1 MIDERVQELLGF
13 KEVLKKVSSFL
24 KGGSSFSLLNNL
36 SFSLTEE
43 SLKQEHFNFISPLFY
58 YLKKGNTLS
67 LASWDSLEFFFLD
80 LFDKG
85 LFLEEKDYLSIGS
98 FLRESMK
105 VRSSLTSS
113 EQELGQDLY
122 FWGLDLPDLSYLR
135 DRIFYLIDDSGE
147 IRESSVPEMKQLRY
161 SLSDTRRSLMK
172 MAQSFLRKDPSLFQ
186 EEEITER
193 DGRVVLPLKSNFKG
207 RVQGLIHST
216 SSSGGTIFIE
226 PFSLVEMNNEKRG
239 LEEAYRQIR
248 FKILRELADEIRKE
262 KIFLSFLYEKM
273 SLFDTWQARA
283 TYGIF
288 IEGNY
293 PQVKGRDLIIYEARH
308 PLLDKPIPLTL
319 PLPTDKHALIIT
331 GPNAGGKTVVLKTVG
346 LLALMH
352 QVGIP
357 LPLSPESSLPIFDN
371 IFVDMGDSQS
381 ISASLSTFAAH
392 MKIVSDLQKRATQ
405 NSLILLDELGS
416 STDPDQGLSLAQAL
430 LENLISKKSLVIV
443 STHFSYL
450 KYLGYTQE
458 GAMNASLDIQ
468 EVTFLPTY
476 RVRMGVPGES
486 FAFALAKRQ
495 GLENSVLLRAENL
508 YQSQAT
514 ESRVFMEKLR
524 EREEELYQKVT
535 LLEENLLEI
544 AKEKKIFQEKEELL
558 KEKERE
564 VIEKEIYL
572 ENAFLREARQSLESL
587 QQKLRESKNLE
598 EDWKKAKSKIKGW
611 EENVKKQEVF
621 LTSLEESHVKSL
633 DYEVG
638 MMVRLKRQGSQ
649 ALLLQR
655 EKKDKWSV
663 QVGSFK
669 MIVSQNDFERIERES
684 KVPRKKTYYLKESI
698 PFDKRALLS
707 LDIRGYRLEEAKVAV
722 LQQLSG
728 ALSEGMARFSIIHGM
743 GNGVLKIG
751 VHEVLGKYPHVSR
764 FYLADA
770 NEGGS
775 GKTWVELKMN

>member
-1 MIDERVQELLGF
+1 MNERVQELLGF

-24 KGGSSFSLLNNL
+24 KGGSSFSILDNL

-43 SLKQEHFNFISPLFY
+43 SLQKEHLNFISPIFY
-58 YLKKGNTLS
+58 YLKKGNQLS
-67 LASWDSLEFFFLD
+67 ISVWDSLEDSFLD
-80 LFDKG
+80 IFDKG
-85 LFLEEKDYLSIGS
+85 LFLEERDYLAIGS
-98 FLRESMK
+98 FLREAMK
-105 VRSSLTSS
+105 VKALLTNSD
-113 EQELGQDLY
+113 QELGQDLY
-122 FWGLDLPDLSYLR
+122 FWGLELPNLTFLR
-135 DRIFYLIDDSGE
+135 DRIFHLIDDSGE
-147 IRESSVPEMKQLRY
+147 IKESSVPEMKQLRF

-248 FKILRELADEIRKE
+248 FKILRELADDIRRE
-262 KIFLSFLYEKM
+262 KVFISFLYEKM

-283 TYGIF
+283 TYGIY
-288 IEGNY
+288 IDGNY
-293 PQVKGRDLIIYEARH
+293 PLVKGKDLSLYEARH
-308 PLLDKPIPLTL
+308 PLLDKPIPLNL
-319 PLPTDKHALIIT
+319 PLPSDKHALIIT

-357 LPLSPESSLPIFDN
+357 IPVNPESSLPIFDS

-392 MKIVSDLQKRATQ
+392 MKIVSDLQREATE

-450 KYLGYTQE
+450 KYLGYTQK

-468 EVTFLPTY
+468 EDTLLPTY
-476 RVRMGVPGES
+476 KVRMGVPGES

-495 GLENSVLLRAENL
+495 GLDDSVLFRAEKL

-514 ESRVFMEKLR
+514 ESRTFMEKLR
-524 EREEELYQKVT
+524 KREDELYQKT
-535 LLEENLLEI
+535 ILLERDLLEI
-544 AKEKKIFQEKEELL
+544 AEEKKIFKEKEEVIR
-558 KEKERE
+558 EKERE
-564 VIEKEIYL
+564 ILEREIYI
-572 ENAFLREARQSLESL
+572 ENNFLKEARVSLESL
-587 QQKLRESKNLE
+587 QKSLRESKDLDK
-598 EDWKKAKSKIKGW
+598 DWKKT
-611 EENVKKQEVF
+611 KKQIGEWEDNLNKQEEF
-621 LTSLEESHVKSL
+621 LTSLEESNLKSL
-633 DYEVG
+633 AFEVG
-638 MMVRLKRQGSQ
+638 MMVRLREQGSQ
-649 ALLLQR
+649 ALLLKK

-669 MIVSQNDFERIERES
+669 MTVSQSSFERIEQPKEKSSKVNNKSYYLRES
-684 KVPRKKTYYLKESI
+684 ISPEEK
-698 PFDKRALLS
+698 ALLN
-707 LDIRGYRLEEAKVAV
+707 LDIRGYRLEEAKTAV
-722 LQQLSG
+722 LQQLSR
-728 ALSEGMARFSIIHGM
+728 ALSEDIARFSIIHGM

-751 VHEVLGKYPHVSR
+751 VHEVLHNYPHVTR

-775 GKTWVELKMN
+775 GKTWVELK